1 MRYAR
6 TFPLVAAALIGSAS
20 LPECANAQYALDRLF
35 LEVGD
40 ATPLGD
46 VLSFDS
52 ETEVANYYGATSHEA
67 KLATEF
73 FAGYSGSSANML
85 FTRYPFLPA
94 RAHLYGSNVSNLTL
108 GELQAIKGSL
118 EITSEGYEYT
128 GSVNLSHVT
137 SFSQAATAIQVA
149 LNRKLPVGAVTTGS
163 SIAPVSVSFTGSINA
178 AVLDVTALSSGA
190 IEIGSVIS
198 AAGLP
203 SGVQVTSQ
211 LSGTPN
217 GVGVYGLFLHG
228 SAQHDG
234 SVPSET
240 MNETY
245 GVLTVGTVSS
255 GTVAV
260 GQEVSDAAAGVL
272 PDTAIEANLSGSGA
286 GSTWVVNNAQTVTA
300 ENMTTTGAPLS
311 VVYHPVN
318 GATESSGVFMIQQNG
333 YFNYVSSS
341 LTYASGTAAGS
352 LGLTEASG
360 AFLSSPGGIVTSPS
374 AWMNNF
380 IDTESDE
387 WGSFQ
392 TTFNLRGAA
401 ASLTGE
407 QDALEAWAQSTDGRY
422 TYLEN
427 YWNTT
432 PPIVN
437 SLMSNVRLATGVPE
451 PSTWAIALLGFASLG
466 LARYRLRPRRA

>member
-6 TFPLVAAALIGSAS
+6 TFPLVAASLIVLAAR
-20 LPECANAQYALDRLF
+20 PECANAQYALDRLF
-35 LEVGD
+35 LEIGD
-40 ATPLGD
+40 DTPLGD
-46 VLSFDS
+46 VLPFNS
-52 ETEVANYYGATSHEA
+52 ETEVANYYGATSDEA
-67 KLATEF
+67 KLAAEF
-73 FAGYSGSSANML
+73 FYGYSGSSADML

-94 RAHLYGSNVSNLTL
+94 RAHLYGSNISNLTL
-108 GELQAIKGSL
+108 GELQNIKGSL
-118 EITSEGYEYT
+118 GITSEGYKYY
-128 GSVNLSHVT
+128 GSVNLSRVT
-137 SFSQAATAIQVA
+137 SFSEAATAIQAA
-149 LNRKLPVGAVTTGS
+149 LNRKLPIAAVTTGS
-163 SIAPVSVSFTGSINA
+163 SIMPVSVSFTGSINA

-190 IEIGSVIS
+190 IQIGSVIT

-228 SAQHDG
+228 AAKHDG

-245 GVLTVGTVSS
+245 GVLTVGSVST
-255 GTVAV
+255 GTVAI
-260 GQEVSDAAAGVL
+260 GQQVTDATAGVL
-272 PDTAIEANLSGSGA
+272 PDTAIDAHLSGSGT
-286 GSTWVVNNAQTVTA
+286 GSTWVVNNAQTVAT
-300 ENMTTTGAPLS
+300 ENMTMTGAPLS
-311 VVYHPVN
+311 VVYHPVK
-318 GATESSGVFMIQQNG
+318 GATESSGTFMIQQNG
-333 YFNYVSSS
+333 NFNYVSSS

-352 LGLTEASG
+352 LGLIEGPG

-380 IDTESDE
+380 IETESPE

-392 TTFNLRGAA
+392 TTFNLRGAG

-427 YWNTT
+427 YWSTT
-432 PPIVN
+432 PPIAN
-437 SLMSNVRLATGVPE
+437 SLMSNGRLATAVPE
-451 PSTWAIALLGFASLG
+451 PPTWAIALLGFASLG
-466 LARYRLRPRRA
+466 LTRYRLRPRRA